1 VSEVIWHDL
10 ECGRYTEDLHLWRDL
25 AAERGDPILEVG
37 AGTGRVALELAQ
49 AGHHVTAL
57 DSDGELL
64 AALEQRAAGLDV
76 RTILADARS
85 FELDGAFALC
95 LVPMQTIQ
103 LLGGA
108 SGRARFLRQA
118 RAHLR
123 DGGILAAALADG
135 MEPFESGPNLP
146 APLPDMCEID
156 GVVYSSTPV
165 AVLEDRDG
173 FVLERRR
180 ETVGTDGTRSCC
192 ENTIRLDRLAAGE
205 LEREAAAAGLHPAG
219 RRRVE
224 ATDEYV
230 GSEVV
235 VLRA

>member
-1 VSEVIWHDL
+1 VSAVIWHDL
-10 ECGRYTEDLHLWRDL
+10 ECGSYKEDLELWREL
-25 AAERGDPILEVG
+25 AAQYGDPILEVG
-37 AGTGRVALELAQ
+37 AGTGRVALELAR
-49 AGHHVTAL
+49 AGHQVTAL
-57 DSDGELL
+57 DRDPELL
-64 AALEQRAAGLDV
+64 AALEQRGAGLGV
-76 RTILADARS
+76 RATRADARS
-85 FELDGAFALC
+85 FELDREFALC

-103 LLGGA
+103 LLGGG

-123 DGGILAAALADG
+123 DGGFFAAALADG
-135 MEPFESGPNLP
+135 MEPFEVGPGLP

-165 AVLEDRDG
+165 AVLDDGDG

-180 ETVGTDGTRSCC
+180 ETISADGTRSCS
-192 ENTIRLDRLAAGE
+192 ENTVRLDRLAAVE
-205 LEREAAAAGLHPAG
+205 LEREAAAVGLRPAG
-219 RRRVE
+219 RIHVD
-224 ATDEYV
+224 ATEEYV